1 MNISQRA
8 RARAFGM
15 HMQII
20 AVGVT
25 SRCDQQEARFIAFVV
40 PLGQP

>member
-1 MNISQRA
+1 
-8 RARAFGM
+8 M

-20 AVGVT
+20 DVGVT
-25 SRCDQQEARFIAFVV
+25 SRRDQQEARFIAFVV